1 MINHEYKFIF
11 LHIPK
16 CAGTSVGQTLKEIC
30 TYGRWHAYACNGIHE
45 EDPFNGHLVCREFG
59 PERHFDTFVSVV
71 LCVGEGSDS
80 RTRPVLLKSFDAVED
95 GSDGLSFDS
104 NWVLVVE

>member
-1 MINHEYKFIF
+1 MDK
-11 LHIPK
+11 
-16 CAGTSVGQTLKEIC
+16 
-30 TYGRWHAYACNGIHE
+30 
-45 EDPFNGHLVCREFG
+45 
-59 PERHFDTFVSVV
+59 RHFDTFVSVV

-95 GSDGLSFDS
+95 GSNGLSFDS